1 MLILASQS
9 PRRHEL
15 LRKIRN
21 DFKIISPNID
31 ENGSRKH
38 PHVHPLD
45 VSRLKAYKVFQ
56 AYPQDDVLACDTVV
70 IINEQILGKPKDA
83 DDAYRMLSLLSG
95 QRHIVLSGYT
105 YINNEMEINRTV
117 KTEVYFKKLS
127 PKLIAEY
134 IKSGLPFDKAGAYGI
149 QDGYDLVERIVGSF
163 DNVMG
168 FPTEDINKH
177 CFKNL

>member
-1 MLILASQS
+1 
-9 PRRHEL
+9 
-15 LRKIRN
+15 
-21 DFKIISPNID
+21 
-31 ENGSRKH
+31 
-38 PHVHPLD
+38 
-45 VSRLKAYKVFQ
+45 
-56 AYPQDDVLACDTVV
+56 
-70 IINEQILGKPKDA
+70 
-83 DDAYRMLSLLSG
+83 
-95 QRHIVLSGYT
+95 
-105 YINNEMEINRTV
+105 MEINRTV